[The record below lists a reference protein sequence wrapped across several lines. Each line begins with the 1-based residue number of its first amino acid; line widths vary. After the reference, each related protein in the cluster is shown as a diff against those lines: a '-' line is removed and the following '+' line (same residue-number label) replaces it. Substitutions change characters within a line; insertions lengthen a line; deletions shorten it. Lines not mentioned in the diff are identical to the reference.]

1 MTYEGVPLIVIQRR
15 PGHSNLGITSIYLE
29 GIDNEIIK
37 AVHARRAPD
46 GPRKRLPS
54 SLTLAATPLI
64 AQGRSERGCARSSLS
79 VAELR
84 RSSGDLPDS
93 AVTVANEEPRPGAS
107 AVSTPAVPA
116 RARPGPSRRRAQR
129 PPPHIEQRATPGGIC
144 DAAMSTYCAYGW
156 LRIRAAGT

>member
-64 AQGRSERGCARSSLS
+64 AQAG
-79 VAELR
+79 V
-84 RSSGDLPDS
+84 S
-93 AVTVANEEPRPGAS
+93 AGA
-107 AVSTPAVPA
+107 PA
-116 RARPGPSRRRAQR
+116 RPCPWRNCAGRRA
-129 PPPHIEQRATPGGIC
+129 IC
-144 DAAMSTYCAYGW
+144 
-156 LRIRAAGT
+156 RIAP